1 VPIGCNSIL
10 LETAFQVTI
19 NICEIVILAKFI
31 QKLATSTS
39 GITAGWYG
47 GQAAFLRD
55 REQLTRT
62 EEDEYEA
69 AVADAT
75 FRLHVLEMRL
85 KRHEQRAGIK
95 FQELEGCLTSD
106 PRLAA
111 ALALAP
117 AA

>member
-1 VPIGCNSIL
+1 M
-10 LETAFQVTI
+10 
-19 NICEIVILAKFI
+19 
-31 QKLATSTS
+31 
-39 GITAGWYG
+39 
-47 GQAAFLRD
+47 FLRD

-85 KRHEQRAGIK
+85 KRHEQRATVK
-95 FQELEGCLTSD
+95 FQELEDRLRAD
-106 PRLAA
+106 PRLALPLTA
-111 ALALAP
+111 AP